1 MQVAEFTYNSAT
13 FLNLNKDIFYLLDCL
28 LLFTL
33 LVYQFSWCGHQSV
46 HSNPVESIV
55 VIITLHTYFYTHIS
69 IWMFKTLPYRIIP
82 QLFLTW

>member
-33 LVYQFSWCGHQSV
+33 WVYSFHG
-46 HSNPVESIV
+46 V
-55 VIITLHTYFYTHIS
+55 VIKVFIQTQWS
-69 IWMFKTLPYRIIP
+69 
-82 QLFLTW
+82 QL